1 MRILIVGGVAT
12 GMSAATRL
20 RRLDEHAEI
29 TVYEK
34 SGNVS
39 YANCGL
45 PYYLSGVIESRDA
58 LLLQTPK
65 SLKNRF
71 NLDVQVNSEVLSID
85 LASQTIRVRNTEAGV
100 EHTDSF
106 DKLIIATGA
115 KPRTLDVPG
124 GDRAIPL
131 RNIEDV
137 DRVKATMDESAEKTA
152 VIIGSGFIGIEVAE
166 NLHEANY
173 KIHLV
178 NSSKQVMG
186 TFDSEIAEPL
196 QKALVSA
203 GIQMHLG
210 VTVKEVTHT
219 SVVLTDGQVLPAGLV
234 INASGIT
241 PEVTLAKEAG
251 LTIGETGGI
260 WVDENHKTS
269 DANVYAGGDA
279 AQKQSFLSDNYGL
292 IPLANLAN
300 RHGRA
305 IADAIYGLPTGSIK
319 SLGTSIIGAFGVALA
334 MTGLSEQSAK
344 QQNIEYK
351 VIHLHPSDHAGY
363 YPGSSAMSIKVLFD
377 PITGLILGAQAVGE
391 TGVDKRIDVIA
402 TAIKGGLTIN
412 DLMDLELTYAPQF
425 GSAKDAINQA
435 GYLGNNVFTGKT
447 KTIQW
452 DQIDAQV
459 AAGFT
464 LIDVRTPQEHAAGNI
479 PGSINIEVNVL
490 REHLEELTGKKVIA
504 FCEVGQRGHTAS
516 SLLQGYGIEVVN
528 LDGGYKTW
536 RTAMDAKER
545 REGKVNV
552 PKNNLP

>member
-12 GMSAATRL
+12 GMSAATRA

-45 PYYLSGVIESRDA
+45 PYYLSGVIDSRAA

-65 SLKNRF
+65 SLKERF
-71 NLDVQVNSEVLSID
+71 NIDVQVNSEVLSID
-85 LASQTIRVRNTEAGV
+85 LKAKSIKVKNTATGE
-100 EHTDSF
+100 EHTDLY

-124 GDRAIPL
+124 GERAIPL

-137 DRVKATMDESAEKTA
+137 DRVKASMDDSAEKTA
-152 VIIGSGFIGIEVAE
+152 VIIGSGFIGIEVAD

-173 KIHLV
+173 KIHLI
-178 NSSKQVMG
+178 NSSHQVMG
-186 TFDSEIAEPL
+186 SFDPEIAEPL
-196 QKALVSA
+196 QKAIDAA
-203 GIQMHLG
+203 GITMHLG
-210 VTVKEVTHT
+210 TTVSEVTPT
-219 SVVLTDGQVLPAGLV
+219 TVVLANGEVLPAALV
-234 INASGIT
+234 INAAGIS
-241 PEVTLAKEAG
+241 PETTLAREAG

-260 WVDENHKTS
+260 WVDENQRTS
-269 DANVYAGGDA
+269 DENVYAGGDA
-279 AQKQSFLSDNYGL
+279 AQKQSFLNDDYGL

-305 IADAIYGLPTGSIK
+305 IADAIYGLPVSSAK
-319 SLGTSIIGAFGVALA
+319 SLGTSIIGALGVTLA
-334 MTGLSEQSAK
+334 MTGLSEKSARK
-344 QQNIEYK
+344 QNIEYK

-363 YPGSSAMSIKVLFD
+363 YPGATQLSMKILFD
-377 PITGLILGAQAVGE
+377 PTTGLLLGAQAVGE
-391 TGVDKRIDVIA
+391 AGVDKRIDVIA
-402 TAIKGGLTIN
+402 TAIKGSLTVN

-435 GYLGNNVFTGKT
+435 GYVGNNVFTGKT

-452 DQIDAQV
+452 DEVDNFSAE
-459 AAGFT
+459 GY
-464 LIDVRTPQEHAAGNI
+464 LLLDVRTPAEHAAGHI
-479 PGSINIEVNVL
+479 PNSINIEVNVL
-490 REHLEELTGKKVIA
+490 RDYIEELREKKIVSY
-504 FCEVGQRGHTAS
+504 CQVGQRGHTAS
-516 SLLQGYGIEVVN
+516 SILQGYGIETVN

-536 RTAMDAKER
+536 RVAKDAKNR
-545 REGKVNV
+545 KEG
-552 PKNNLP
+552 

>member
-45 PYYLSGVIESRDA
+45 PYYLSGVIDSRAA

-65 SLKNRF
+65 SLKDRF

-85 LASQTIRVRNTEAGV
+85 LANKTIRVRNTEAGV
-100 EHTDSF
+100 EHTDSY

-115 KPRTLDVPG
+115 RPRLLEVPG
-124 GDRAIPL
+124 GERAIPL

-137 DRVKATMDESAEKTA
+137 DRIRANMDDSSEKTA
-152 VIIGSGFIGIEVAE
+152 VIVGSGFIGIEVAE

-196 QKALVSA
+196 QKAIDNA
-203 GIQMHLG
+203 GITMHLG
-210 VTVKEVTHT
+210 VTVKEVTPT
-219 SVVLTDGQVLPAGLV
+219 SVVLTDGQVLPAALV
-234 INASGIT
+234 INAAGIT
-241 PEVTLAKEAG
+241 PEVTLAKDAG

-260 WVDENHKTS
+260 WVDENHRTS

-279 AQKQSFLSDNYGL
+279 AQKQNFLSDNYGL

-305 IADAIYGLPTGSIK
+305 IADAIYGLPTGSTK
-319 SLGTSIIGAFGVALA
+319 SLGTSIIGAFGIALA
-334 MTGLSEQSAK
+334 MTGLSEKTAK
-344 QQNIEYK
+344 HQNIEYK

-363 YPGSSAMSIKVLFD
+363 YPGASAMSMKVLFD
-377 PITGLILGAQAVGE
+377 PATGLILGAQAVGE
-391 TGVDKRIDVIA
+391 AGVDKRIDVIA

-452 DQIDAQV
+452 DQVDEFV

-464 LIDVRTPQEHAAGNI
+464 LIDVRTPGEHAAGNI
-479 PGSINIEVNVL
+479 PGSKNIDVNVM
-490 REHLEELTGKKVIA
+490 RENLEELKDKKVVV
-504 FCEVGQRGHTAS
+504 FCQVGQRGHTATQ
-516 SLLQGYGIEVVN
+516 LLQGYGIEVVN

-536 RTAMDAKER
+536 RTAMDARER
-545 REGKVNV
+545 REG
-552 PKNNLP
+552 

>member
-45 PYYLSGVIESRDA
+45 PYYLSGVIDSRAA

-65 SLKNRF
+65 SLKDRF

-85 LASQTIRVRNTEAGV
+85 LANKSIRVRNTEAGV
-100 EHTDSF
+100 EHTDTY

-115 KPRTLDVPG
+115 RPRILQVPG
-124 GDRAIPL
+124 GERAIPL

-137 DRVKATMDESAEKTA
+137 DRVKANMDESSEKTA
-152 VIIGSGFIGIEVAE
+152 VIVGSGFIGIEVAE

-178 NSSKQVMG
+178 NSSKQIMG
-186 TFDSEIAEPL
+186 TFDPEIAEPL
-196 QKALVSA
+196 QKAIDNA

-210 VTVKEVTHT
+210 VTVKEVTPT
-219 SVVLTDGQVLPAGLV
+219 SVVLTDGQVLPAALV
-234 INASGIT
+234 INAAGIT

-260 WVDENHKTS
+260 WVDENHRTS

-305 IADAIYGLPTGSIK
+305 IADAIYGLPTGSTK

-334 MTGLSEQSAK
+334 MTGLSEKTAK
-344 QQNIEYK
+344 HQNIEYK

-363 YPGSSAMSIKVLFD
+363 YPGASAMSMKVLFD
-377 PITGLILGAQAVGE
+377 PTTGLILGAQAVGAA
-391 TGVDKRIDVIA
+391 GVDKRIDVIA
-402 TAIKGGLTIN
+402 TAIKGELTIN

-452 DQIDAQV
+452 DQVDEYV
-459 AAGFT
+459 AGGFT
-464 LIDVRTPQEHAAGNI
+464 LIDVRTPGEHAAGNI
-479 PGSINIEVNVL
+479 PGSKNIEVNVM
-490 REHLEELTGKKVIA
+490 REHVEELKDKKVVV
-504 FCEVGQRGHTAS
+504 FCQVGQRGHTATQ
-516 SLLQGYGIEVVN
+516 LLQGYGIEVVN

-536 RTAMDAKER
+536 RTAMDARER
-545 REGKVNV
+545 KEGK
-552 PKNNLP
+552 

>member
-1 MRILIVGGVAT
+1 
-12 GMSAATRL
+12 MSAATRL

-45 PYYLSGVIESRDA
+45 PYYLSGVIDSRAA

-65 SLKNRF
+65 SLKDRF

-85 LASQTIRVRNTEAGV
+85 LANKTIRVRNTEADV
-100 EHTDSF
+100 EHTDTF

-115 KPRTLDVPG
+115 RPRLLEVPG
-124 GDRAIPL
+124 GERAIPL

-137 DRVKATMDESAEKTA
+137 DRIKASMDESADKTA
-152 VIIGSGFIGIEVAE
+152 VIVGSGFIGIEVAE

-196 QKALVSA
+196 QKAIDNA

-210 VTVKEVTHT
+210 VTVKEVTPT
-219 SVVLTDGQVLPAGLV
+219 SVVLTDGHVLPAALV
-234 INASGIT
+234 INAAGIT

-260 WVDENHKTS
+260 WVDENHRTS

-305 IADAIYGLPTGSIK
+305 IADAIYGLPTGSTK

-334 MTGLSEQSAK
+334 MTGLSEKSAK
-344 QQNIEYK
+344 EQNVSYK
-351 VIHLHPSDHAGY
+351 AIHLHPSDHAGY
-363 YPGSSAMSIKVLFD
+363 YPGASAMSMKVLFD
-377 PITGLILGAQAVGE
+377 PSTGLILGAQAVGE
-391 TGVDKRIDVIA
+391 AGVDKRIDVIA

-452 DQIDAQV
+452 DQVDEYV
-459 AAGFT
+459 SAGFT
-464 LIDVRTPQEHAAGNI
+464 LIDVRTPTEHAAGNI
-479 PGSINIEVNVL
+479 PGSRNIEVNVM
-490 REHLEELTGKKVIA
+490 REHIEELKDKKIIA
-504 FCEVGQRGHTAS
+504 FCQVGQRGHTAS

-536 RTAMDAKER
+536 RTAMDARERKE
-545 REGKVNV
+545 G
-552 PKNNLP
+552 

>member
-1 MRILIVGGVAT
+1 MRILIIGGVAT

-45 PYYLSGVIESRDA
+45 PYYLSGVIDSRAA

-65 SLKNRF
+65 SLKDRF

-85 LASQTIRVRNTEAGV
+85 LDNKTILVRNTEADV
-100 EHTDSF
+100 EHADTF

-115 KPRTLDVPG
+115 KPRALEVPG
-124 GDRAIPL
+124 GERAIPL

-137 DRVKATMDESAEKTA
+137 DRVKASMDESSEKTA

-196 QKALVSA
+196 QKAIDNA

-210 VTVKEVTHT
+210 LTVKEVTPT
-219 SVVLTDGQVLPAGLV
+219 SVVLTDGQVLPAALV
-234 INASGIT
+234 INAAGIA

-260 WVDENHKTS
+260 WVDENHRTS

-305 IADAIYGLPTGSIK
+305 IADAIYGLPTGSSK
-319 SLGTSIIGAFGVALA
+319 SLGTSIIGAFGIALA
-334 MTGLSEQSAK
+334 MTGLSEKSAK
-344 QQNIEYK
+344 QQKVEYK

-363 YPGSSAMSIKVLFD
+363 YPGATAMSMKVLFD
-377 PITGLILGAQAVGE
+377 PATGLILGAQAVGE
-391 TGVDKRIDVIA
+391 AGVDKRIDVIA

-452 DQIDAQV
+452 DQIEEFV
-459 AAGFT
+459 SAGFT
-464 LIDVRTPQEHAAGNI
+464 LIDVRTPTEHAAGNI
-479 PGSINIEVNVL
+479 PGARNIEVNVM
-490 REHLEELTGKKVIA
+490 REHIEELKDKKIIA
-504 FCEVGQRGHTAS
+504 FCQVGQRGHTATQ
-516 SLLQGYGIEVVN
+516 LLQGYGIEVVN

-536 RTAMDAKER
+536 RTAMDARERKE
-545 REGKVNV
+545 G
-552 PKNNLP
+552 

>member
-45 PYYLSGVIESRDA
+45 PYYLSGVIDSRAA

-65 SLKNRF
+65 SLKDRF

-85 LASQTIRVRNTEAGV
+85 LANKTIRVRNTEAGV
-100 EHTDSF
+100 EHTDSY

-115 KPRTLDVPG
+115 KPRALEVPG
-124 GDRAIPL
+124 GERAIPL

-137 DRVKATMDESAEKTA
+137 DRVKASMDESAEKTA

-196 QKALVSA
+196 QKAIDNA
-203 GIQMHLG
+203 GIEMHLG
-210 VTVKEVTHT
+210 LTVKEVTPT
-219 SVVLTDGQVLPAGLV
+219 SVVLTDGKVLPAALV
-234 INASGIT
+234 INAAGIA

-260 WVDENHKTS
+260 WVDENHRTS
-269 DANVYAGGDA
+269 DENVYAGGDA

-305 IADAIYGLPTGSIK
+305 IADAIYGLPTGSTK

-334 MTGLSEQSAK
+334 MTGLSEKVAK
-344 QQNIEYK
+344 EQHLSYK
-351 VIHLHPSDHAGY
+351 AIHLHPSDHAGY
-363 YPGSSAMSIKVLFD
+363 YPGATAMSMKVLFD
-377 PITGLILGAQAVGE
+377 PATGLILGAQAVGE
-391 TGVDKRIDVIA
+391 AGVDKRIDVIA

-452 DQIDAQV
+452 DQIDEFV
-459 AAGFT
+459 SAGFT
-464 LIDVRTPQEHAAGNI
+464 LIDVRTPTEHAAGNI
-479 PGSINIEVNVL
+479 PGSRNIEVNVM
-490 REHLEELTGKKVIA
+490 RKHIEELKDKKIIA
-504 FCEVGQRGHTAS
+504 FCQVGQRGHTAS

-536 RTAMDAKER
+536 RTAMDARER
-545 REGKVNV
+545 REG
-552 PKNNLP
+552 

>member
-12 GMSAATRL
+12 GMSAATRA

-45 PYYLSGVIESRDA
+45 PYYLSGVIDSRAA

-65 SLKNRF
+65 SLKERF
-71 NLDVQVNSEVLSID
+71 KIDVQVNSEVLSID
-85 LASQTIRVRNTEAGV
+85 LKAKSIKVRNTATGN
-100 EHTDSF
+100 EHTDRY

-115 KPRTLDVPG
+115 KPRTLNVPG
-124 GDRAIPL
+124 GQRAIPL

-137 DRVKATMDESAEKTA
+137 DRVKANMDDVAEKTA
-152 VIIGSGFIGIEVAE
+152 VIIGSGFIGIEVAD

-173 KIHLV
+173 KIHLI
-178 NSSKQVMG
+178 NSSHQVMG
-186 TFDSEIAEPL
+186 SFDPEIAEPL
-196 QKALVSA
+196 QKAIDAA
-203 GIQMHLG
+203 GITMHLG
-210 VTVKEVTHT
+210 TTVKEVTPT
-219 SVVLTDGQVLPAGLV
+219 TVVLVNGEVLPAALV
-234 INASGIT
+234 INAAGIA
-241 PEVTLAKEAG
+241 PETTLAKEAG

-260 WVDENHKTS
+260 WVDENQRTS
-269 DANVYAGGDA
+269 DENVYAGGDA
-279 AQKQSFLSDNYGL
+279 AQKQSFLSDDYGL

-305 IADAIYGLPTGSIK
+305 IADAIYGLPVSSSK
-319 SLGTSIIGAFGVALA
+319 SLGTSIIGALSVTLA
-334 MTGLSEQSAK
+334 MTGLSEKSAQK
-344 QQNIEYK
+344 QNIEYK

-363 YPGSSAMSIKVLFD
+363 YPGATQLSMKVLFD
-377 PITGLILGAQAVGE
+377 PTSGLILGAQAVGQA
-391 TGVDKRIDVIA
+391 GVDKRIDVIA
-402 TAIKGGLTIN
+402 TAIKGSLTID

-435 GYLGNNVFTGKT
+435 GYVGNNVFSGRT

-452 DQIDAQV
+452 DQVDELV
-459 AAGFT
+459 AAGYT
-464 LIDVRTPQEHAAGNI
+464 LIDVRTPTEHAAGNI
-479 PGSINIEVNVL
+479 PGSRNIEVNVM
-490 REHLEELTGKKVIA
+490 REHIEELKDKKIIA
-504 FCEVGQRGHTAS
+504 FCQVGQRGHTAS

-536 RTAMDAKER
+536 RTAMDAKSR
-545 REGKVNV
+545 KEG
-552 PKNNLP
+552 

>member
-1 MRILIVGGVAT
+1 MRILIIGGVAT
-12 GMSAATRL
+12 GMSAATRV

-45 PYYLSGVIESRDA
+45 PYYLSGVIDSRAD

-65 SLKNRF
+65 SLKERF
-71 NLDVQVNSEVLSID
+71 NIDVQVNSEVLSID
-85 LASQTIRVRNTEAGV
+85 LKAKSIKVRSSATGE
-100 EHTDSF
+100 EHTDSY

-124 GDRAIPL
+124 GERAIPL

-137 DRVKATMDESAEKTA
+137 DRVKASMDEAAEKTA
-152 VIIGSGFIGIEVAE
+152 VIIGSGFIGIEVAD

-173 KIHLV
+173 KIHLI
-178 NSSKQVMG
+178 NSSHQVMG
-186 TFDSEIAEPL
+186 SFDPEIAEPL
-196 QKALVSA
+196 HKAIDAA
-203 GIQMHLG
+203 GITMHLG
-210 VTVKEVTHT
+210 TTVKEVTPT
-219 SVVLTDGQVLPAGLV
+219 TVVLANGEILPAALV
-234 INASGIT
+234 INAAGIS
-241 PEVTLAKEAG
+241 PETTLAKEAG

-260 WVDENHKTS
+260 WVDDNQRTS
-269 DANVYAGGDA
+269 DENVYAGGDA
-279 AQKQSFLSDNYGL
+279 AQKQSFLSDDYGL

-305 IADAIYGLPTGSIK
+305 IADAIYGLPVSSSK
-319 SLGTSIIGAFGVALA
+319 SLGTSIIGALGVTLA
-334 MTGLSEQSAK
+334 MTGLSEKSARK
-344 QQNIEYK
+344 QNIEYK

-363 YPGSSAMSIKVLFD
+363 YPGATQLSMKVLFD
-377 PITGLILGAQAVGE
+377 PTSGLILGAQAVGQA
-391 TGVDKRIDVIA
+391 GVDKRIDVIA
-402 TAIKGGLTIN
+402 TAIKGSLTID

-435 GYLGNNVFTGKT
+435 GYVGNNVFTGKT

-452 DQIDAQV
+452 DQVDELV
-459 AAGFT
+459 AAGYT
-464 LIDVRTPQEHAAGNI
+464 LIDVRTPTEHAAGNI
-479 PGSINIEVNVL
+479 PGSRNIEVNVM
-490 REHLEELTGKKVIA
+490 REHIEELKDKKVVA
-504 FCEVGQRGHTAS
+504 FCQVGQRGHTAS

-536 RTAMDAKER
+536 RTAMDARQRKE
-545 REGKVNV
+545 G
-552 PKNNLP
+552 

>member
-45 PYYLSGVIESRDA
+45 PYYLSGVIDSRAA

-65 SLKNRF
+65 SLKDRF

-85 LASQTIRVRNTEAGV
+85 LANKSIRVRNTEAGV
-100 EHTDSF
+100 EHTDYY
-106 DKLIIATGA
+106 DRLIIATGA
-115 KPRTLDVPG
+115 RPRILEVPG
-124 GDRAIPL
+124 GERAIPL

-137 DRVKATMDESAEKTA
+137 DRVKANMDESSEKTA
-152 VIIGSGFIGIEVAE
+152 VIVGSGFIGIEVAE

-186 TFDSEIAEPL
+186 TFDPEIAEPL
-196 QKALVSA
+196 QKAIDNA

-210 VTVKEVTHT
+210 VTVKEVTAT
-219 SVVLTDGQVLPAGLV
+219 SVVLTDGQVLPAALV
-234 INASGIT
+234 INAAGIT

-260 WVDENHKTS
+260 WVDENHRTS
-269 DANVYAGGDA
+269 DASVYAGGDA
-279 AQKQSFLSDNYGL
+279 AQKHSFLSDNYGL

-305 IADAIYGLPTGSIK
+305 IADAIYGLPTGSTK
-319 SLGTSIIGAFGVALA
+319 SLGTSIIGAFGIALA
-334 MTGLSEQSAK
+334 MTGLSEKTAK
-344 QQNIEYK
+344 HQNIEYK

-363 YPGSSAMSIKVLFD
+363 YPGANAMSMKVLFD
-377 PITGLILGAQAVGE
+377 PATGLILGAQAVGAA
-391 TGVDKRIDVIA
+391 GVDKRIDVIA
-402 TAIKGGLTIN
+402 TAIKGELTIN

-452 DQIDAQV
+452 DQVDEYV
-459 AAGFT
+459 AGGFT
-464 LIDVRTPQEHAAGNI
+464 LIDVRTPGEHAAGNI
-479 PGSINIEVNVL
+479 PGSKNIEVNVM
-490 REHLEELTGKKVIA
+490 REHLEELKDKKVVV
-504 FCEVGQRGHTAS
+504 FCQVGQRGHTATQ
-516 SLLQGYGIEVVN
+516 LLQGYGIEVVN

-536 RTAMDAKER
+536 RTAMDARER
-545 REGKVNV
+545 KEGK
-552 PKNNLP
+552 

>member
-45 PYYLSGVIESRDA
+45 PYYLSGVIDSRAA

-65 SLKNRF
+65 SLKDRF

-85 LASQTIRVRNTEAGV
+85 LANKTIRVRNTEAGV
-100 EHTDSF
+100 EHTDTF

-115 KPRTLDVPG
+115 KPRALEVPG
-124 GDRAIPL
+124 GERAIPL

-137 DRVKATMDESAEKTA
+137 DRIKASMDESAEKTA
-152 VIIGSGFIGIEVAE
+152 VIVGSGFIGIEVAE

-196 QKALVSA
+196 QKAIVNA

-210 VTVKEVTHT
+210 LTVKEVTQT
-219 SVVLTDGQVLPAGLV
+219 SVVLTDGQVVPAALV
-234 INASGIT
+234 INAAGIT
-241 PEVTLAKEAG
+241 PEVTLAKETG

-260 WVDENHKTS
+260 WVDENHRTS
-269 DANVYAGGDA
+269 DENVYAGGDA

-305 IADAIYGLPTGSIK
+305 IADAIYGLPTGSAK
-319 SLGTSIIGAFGVALA
+319 SLGTSIIGAFGIALA
-334 MTGLSEQSAK
+334 MTGLSEKSAK
-344 QQNIEYK
+344 QQNVEYK
-351 VIHLHPSDHAGY
+351 AIHLHPSDHAGY
-363 YPGSSAMSIKVLFD
+363 YPGASAMSMKVLFD
-377 PITGLILGAQAVGE
+377 PTTGLILGAQAVGE
-391 TGVDKRIDVIA
+391 AGVDKRIDVIA

-452 DQIDAQV
+452 DQIDEHV
-459 AAGFT
+459 SAGFT
-464 LIDVRTPQEHAAGNI
+464 LIDVRTPTEHAAGNI
-479 PGSINIEVNVL
+479 PGSRNIEVNVM
-490 REHLEELTGKKVIA
+490 REHIEELKDKKIVA
-504 FCEVGQRGHTAS
+504 FCQVGQRGHTATQ
-516 SLLQGYGIEVVN
+516 LLQGYGIEVVN

-545 REGKVNV
+545 KEG
-552 PKNNLP
+552 

>member
-45 PYYLSGVIESRDA
+45 PYYLSGVIDSRAA

-65 SLKNRF
+65 SLKDRF

-85 LASQTIRVRNTEAGV
+85 LANKTIRVRNTEAGV
-100 EHTDSF
+100 EHTDTY

-115 KPRTLDVPG
+115 RPRILDVPG

-137 DRVKATMDESAEKTA
+137 DRVKANMDDSSEKTA
-152 VIIGSGFIGIEVAE
+152 VIVGSGFIGIEVAE

-196 QKALVSA
+196 QKAIANA

-210 VTVKEVTHT
+210 VTVKEVTPT
-219 SVVLTDGQVLPAGLV
+219 SVVLTDGQVLPAALV
-234 INASGIT
+234 INAAGIT

-260 WVDENHKTS
+260 WVDENHRTS
-269 DANVYAGGDA
+269 DASVYAGGDA

-305 IADAIYGLPTGSIK
+305 IADAIYGLPTGSTK
-319 SLGTSIIGAFGVALA
+319 SLGTSIIGAFGIALA
-334 MTGLSEQSAK
+334 MTGLSEKTAK
-344 QQNIEYK
+344 TQNIEYK

-363 YPGSSAMSIKVLFD
+363 YPGASSMSMKVLFD
-377 PITGLILGAQAVGE
+377 PATGLILGAQAVGE
-391 TGVDKRIDVIA
+391 AGVDKRIDVIA

-452 DQIDAQV
+452 DQVDEFV

-464 LIDVRTPQEHAAGNI
+464 LIDVRTPGEHAAGNI
-479 PGSINIEVNVL
+479 PGSKNIEVNVM
-490 REHLEELTGKKVIA
+490 REHLEELKDKKVVV
-504 FCEVGQRGHTAS
+504 FCQVGQRGHTAAQ
-516 SLLQGYGIEVVN
+516 LLQGYGIEVVN

-536 RTAMDAKER
+536 RTAMDARER
-545 REGKVNV
+545 KEGK
-552 PKNNLP
+552 

>member
-45 PYYLSGVIESRDA
+45 PYYLSGVIDSRAA

-65 SLKNRF
+65 SLKDRF

-85 LASQTIRVRNTEAGV
+85 LANKTIRVRNTEADV
-100 EHTDSF
+100 EHTDTF

-115 KPRTLDVPG
+115 KPRMLDVPG
-124 GDRAIPL
+124 GERALPL

-137 DRVKATMDESAEKTA
+137 DRVKASMDESAEKTA

-196 QKALVSA
+196 QKAIDNA

-210 VTVKEVTHT
+210 LAVKEVTPT
-219 SVVLTDGQVLPAGLV
+219 SVVLTDGKVLPAALV
-234 INASGIT
+234 INAAGIT

-260 WVDENHKTS
+260 WVDENHRTS

-305 IADAIYGLPTGSIK
+305 IADAIYGLPTGSTK
-319 SLGTSIIGAFGVALA
+319 SLGTSIIGAFGIALA
-334 MTGLSEQSAK
+334 MTGLSEKVAK
-344 QQNIEYK
+344 EQNVTYK
-351 VIHLHPSDHAGY
+351 AIHLHPSDHAGY
-363 YPGSSAMSIKVLFD
+363 YPGASAMSMKVLFD
-377 PITGLILGAQAVGE
+377 PTTGLILGAQAVGE
-391 TGVDKRIDVIA
+391 AGVDKRIDVIA

-452 DQIDAQV
+452 DQV
-459 AAGFT
+459 EEFVSAGFT
-464 LIDVRTPQEHAAGNI
+464 LIDVRTPSEHSAGNI
-479 PGSINIEVNVL
+479 PGSRNIEVNVM
-490 REHLEELTGKKVIA
+490 REHIEELKDKKIIA
-504 FCEVGQRGHTAS
+504 FCQVGQRGHTAS

-536 RTAMDAKER
+536 RTAMDARERKE
-545 REGKVNV
+545 G
-552 PKNNLP
+552 

>member
-12 GMSAATRL
+12 GISAATRA

-45 PYYLSGVIESRDA
+45 PYYLSGVIDSRAA

-65 SLKNRF
+65 SLKERF
-71 NLDVQVNSEVLSID
+71 NIDVQVNSEVLSID
-85 LASQTIRVRNTEAGV
+85 LKAKSIKVKNTVTGE
-100 EHTDSF
+100 EHTDSY

-124 GDRAIPL
+124 GERAIPL

-137 DRVKATMDESAEKTA
+137 DRVKANMDDSAEKTA
-152 VIIGSGFIGIEVAE
+152 VIIGSGFIGIEVAD

-173 KIHLV
+173 KIHLI
-178 NSSKQVMG
+178 NSSHQVMG
-186 TFDSEIAEPL
+186 SFDPEIAEPL
-196 QKALVSA
+196 QKAIDAA
-203 GIQMHLG
+203 GITMHLG
-210 VTVKEVTHT
+210 TTVKEVTPT
-219 SVVLTDGQVLPAGLV
+219 TVVLASGEVLPAALV
-234 INASGIT
+234 INAAGIS
-241 PEVTLAKEAG
+241 PETTLAKEAG

-260 WVDENHKTS
+260 WVDDNQRTS
-269 DANVYAGGDA
+269 DENVYAGGDA
-279 AQKQSFLSDNYGL
+279 AQKQSFLSDDYGL

-305 IADAIYGLPTGSIK
+305 IADAIYGLPVSSSK
-319 SLGTSIIGAFGVALA
+319 SLGTSIIGALGVTLA
-334 MTGLSEQSAK
+334 MTGLSEKSAQK
-344 QQNIEYK
+344 QNIEYK

-363 YPGSSAMSIKVLFD
+363 YPGATQLSMKVLFD
-377 PITGLILGAQAVGE
+377 PTSGLILGAQAVGQA
-391 TGVDKRIDVIA
+391 GVDKRIDVIA
-402 TAIKGGLTIN
+402 TAIKGSLTID

-435 GYLGNNVFTGKT
+435 GYVGNNVFTGKT

-452 DQIDAQV
+452 DQVDELV
-459 AAGFT
+459 AAGYT
-464 LIDVRTPQEHAAGNI
+464 LIDVRTPTEHAAGNI
-479 PGSINIEVNVL
+479 PGSTNIEVNVM
-490 REHLEELTGKKVIA
+490 REHIEELKDKKVIA
-504 FCEVGQRGHTAS
+504 FCQVGQRGHTAS

-536 RTAMDAKER
+536 LTAVDAKNR
-545 REGKVNV
+545 KEG
-552 PKNNLP
+552 

>member
-45 PYYLSGVIESRDA
+45 PYYLSGVIDSRAA

-65 SLKNRF
+65 SLKDRF

-85 LASQTIRVRNTEAGV
+85 LANKTIRVRNTEAGV
-100 EHTDSF
+100 EHTDSY

-115 KPRTLDVPG
+115 RPRLFDVPG
-124 GDRAIPL
+124 GERAIPL

-137 DRVKATMDESAEKTA
+137 DRIKANMDDFSEKTA
-152 VIIGSGFIGIEVAE
+152 VIVGSGFIGIEVAE

-196 QKALVSA
+196 QKAIDNA
-203 GIQMHLG
+203 GITMHLG
-210 VTVKEVTHT
+210 LTVKEVTPT
-219 SVVLTDGQVLPAGLV
+219 SVVLTDGQVLPAALV
-234 INASGIT
+234 INAAGIS

-260 WVDENHKTS
+260 WVDENHRTS
-269 DANVYAGGDA
+269 DADVYAGGDA

-305 IADAIYGLPTGSIK
+305 IADAIYGLPTGSTK
-319 SLGTSIIGAFGVALA
+319 SLGTSIIGAFGIALA
-334 MTGLSEQSAK
+334 MTGLSEKTAK

-363 YPGSSAMSIKVLFD
+363 YPGASAMSMKVLFD
-377 PITGLILGAQAVGE
+377 PATGLILGAQAVGAA
-391 TGVDKRIDVIA
+391 GVDKRIDVIA

-452 DQIDAQV
+452 DQVDEFV

-464 LIDVRTPQEHAAGNI
+464 LIDVRTPSEHDAGNI
-479 PGSINIEVNVL
+479 PGSKNIEVNVM
-490 REHLEELTGKKVIA
+490 REHLEELKDKKVVV
-504 FCEVGQRGHTAS
+504 FCQVGQRGHTATQ
-516 SLLQGYGIEVVN
+516 LLQGYGIEVVN

-536 RTAMDAKER
+536 RTAMDARER
-545 REGKVNV
+545 KEGK
-552 PKNNLP
+552 

>member
-45 PYYLSGVIESRDA
+45 PYYLSGVIDSRAA

-65 SLKNRF
+65 SLKDRF

-85 LASQTIRVRNTEAGV
+85 LANKSIRVRNTEAGV
-100 EHTDSF
+100 EHTDYY
-106 DKLIIATGA
+106 DRLIIATGA
-115 KPRTLDVPG
+115 RPRILEMPG
-124 GDRAIPL
+124 GERAIPL

-137 DRVKATMDESAEKTA
+137 DRVKANMDESSEKTA
-152 VIIGSGFIGIEVAE
+152 VIVGSGFIGIEVAE

-186 TFDSEIAEPL
+186 TFDPEIAEPL
-196 QKALVSA
+196 QKAIDNA

-210 VTVKEVTHT
+210 VKVKEVTPT
-219 SVVLTDGQVLPAGLV
+219 SVVLTDGQVLPAALV
-234 INASGIT
+234 INAAGIT

-260 WVDENHKTS
+260 WVDENHRTS

-305 IADAIYGLPTGSIK
+305 IADAIYGLPTGSTK
-319 SLGTSIIGAFGVALA
+319 SLGTSIIGAFGIALA
-334 MTGLSEQSAK
+334 MTGLSEKTAK
-344 QQNIEYK
+344 TQNIEYK

-363 YPGSSAMSIKVLFD
+363 YPGASAMSMKVLFD
-377 PITGLILGAQAVGE
+377 PTTGLILGAQAVGAA
-391 TGVDKRIDVIA
+391 GVDKRIDVIA

-452 DQIDAQV
+452 DQVDEYV
-459 AAGFT
+459 AGGFT
-464 LIDVRTPQEHAAGNI
+464 LIDVRTPGEHAAGNI
-479 PGSINIEVNVL
+479 PGSKNIEVNVM
-490 REHLEELTGKKVIA
+490 REHLEELKDKKVVV
-504 FCEVGQRGHTAS
+504 FCQVGQRGHTATQ
-516 SLLQGYGIEVVN
+516 LLQGYGIEVVN

-536 RTAMDAKER
+536 RTAMDARER
-545 REGKVNV
+545 KEGK
-552 PKNNLP
+552 

>member
-45 PYYLSGVIESRDA
+45 PYYLSGVIDSRAA

-65 SLKNRF
+65 SLKDRF

-85 LASQTIRVRNTEAGV
+85 LANKSIRVRNTEAGV
-100 EHTDSF
+100 EDTDSY
-106 DKLIIATGA
+106 DQLIIATGA
-115 KPRTLDVPG
+115 RPRLLEVPG
-124 GDRAIPL
+124 GERAIPL

-137 DRVKATMDESAEKTA
+137 DRVKANMDESSEKTA
-152 VIIGSGFIGIEVAE
+152 VIVGSGFIGIEVAE

-186 TFDSEIAEPL
+186 TFDPEIAEPL
-196 QKALVSA
+196 QKAIDNA

-210 VTVKEVTHT
+210 VTVKEVTPT
-219 SVVLTDGQVLPAGLV
+219 SVLLTDGQVLPAALV
-234 INASGIT
+234 INAAGIT

-260 WVDENHKTS
+260 WVDENHRTS
-269 DANVYAGGDA
+269 DASVYAGGDA

-305 IADAIYGLPTGSIK
+305 IADAIYGLPTGSTK

-334 MTGLSEQSAK
+334 MTGLSEKSAK
-344 QQNIEYK
+344 HQNIEYK
-351 VIHLHPSDHAGY
+351 AIHLHPSDHAGY
-363 YPGSSAMSIKVLFD
+363 YPGANAMSMKVLFD
-377 PITGLILGAQAVGE
+377 PVTGLILGAQAVGAA
-391 TGVDKRIDVIA
+391 GVDKRIDVIA

-452 DQIDAQV
+452 DQVDEYV
-459 AAGFT
+459 AAGFA
-464 LIDVRTPQEHAAGNI
+464 LIDVRTPSEHAAGNI
-479 PGSINIEVNVL
+479 PGSKNIEVNVM
-490 REHLEELTGKKVIA
+490 REHIEELKDKKVVV
-504 FCEVGQRGHTAS
+504 FCQVGQRGHTAS
-516 SLLQGYGIEVVN
+516 QLLQGYGIEVVN

-536 RTAMDAKER
+536 RTAMDARER
-545 REGKVNV
+545 KEGK
-552 PKNNLP
+552 

>member
-12 GMSAATRL
+12 GMSAATRA

-45 PYYLSGVIESRDA
+45 PYYLSGVIDSRAA

-65 SLKNRF
+65 SLKERF
-71 NLDVQVNSEVLSID
+71 NIDVQVNSEVLSID
-85 LASQTIRVRNTEAGV
+85 LKAKSIKVRNTATGE
-100 EHTDSF
+100 EQTDRY

-124 GDRAIPL
+124 GERAIPL

-137 DRVKATMDESAEKTA
+137 DRVKASMDDAAEKTA
-152 VIIGSGFIGIEVAE
+152 VIIGSGFIGIEVAD

-178 NSSKQVMG
+178 NSSHQVMG
-186 TFDSEIAEPL
+186 SFDPEIAEPL
-196 QKALVSA
+196 QKAIEAA
-203 GIQMHLG
+203 GITMHLG
-210 VTVKEVTHT
+210 TTVKEVTPT
-219 SVVLTDGQVLPAGLV
+219 TVVLANGEVLPAALV
-234 INASGIT
+234 INAAGIS
-241 PEVTLAKEAG
+241 PETTLAKEAG

-260 WVDENHKTS
+260 WVDDNQRTS
-269 DANVYAGGDA
+269 DENVYAGGDA
-279 AQKQSFLSDNYGL
+279 AQKQSFLSDDYGL

-305 IADAIYGLPTGSIK
+305 IADAIYGLPVSSSK
-319 SLGTSIIGAFGVALA
+319 SLGTSIIGALGVTLA
-334 MTGLSEQSAK
+334 MTGLSEKSARK
-344 QQNIEYK
+344 QNIEYK

-363 YPGSSAMSIKVLFD
+363 YPGATQLSMKVLFN
-377 PITGLILGAQAVGE
+377 PTSGLILGAQAVGQA
-391 TGVDKRIDVIA
+391 GVDKRIDVIA
-402 TAIKGGLTIN
+402 TAIKGSLTID

-435 GYLGNNVFTGKT
+435 GYVGNNVFTGKT
-447 KTIQW
+447 RTIQW
-452 DQIDAQV
+452 DQVDELV
-459 AAGFT
+459 AAGYT
-464 LIDVRTPQEHAAGNI
+464 LIDVRTPTEHAAGNI
-479 PGSINIEVNVL
+479 PGSRNIEVNVM
-490 REHLEELTGKKVIA
+490 REHIEELKDKKVIA
-504 FCEVGQRGHTAS
+504 FCQVGQRGHTAS

-536 RTAMDAKER
+536 RTAMDAKSR
-545 REGKVNV
+545 KEG
-552 PKNNLP
+552 

>member
-45 PYYLSGVIESRDA
+45 PYYLSGVIDSRAA

-65 SLKNRF
+65 SLKDRF

-85 LASQTIRVRNTEAGV
+85 LANKTIRVRNTEAGV
-100 EHTDSF
+100 EHTDSY

-124 GDRAIPL
+124 GERAIPL

-137 DRVKATMDESAEKTA
+137 DRVKASMDESAEKTA

-196 QKALVSA
+196 QKAIDNA
-203 GIQMHLG
+203 GIEMYLG
-210 VTVKEVTHT
+210 LTVKEVTPT
-219 SVVLTDGQVLPAGLV
+219 SVVLTDGQVLPAALV
-234 INASGIT
+234 INAAGIT

-260 WVDENHKTS
+260 WVDENHRTS
-269 DANVYAGGDA
+269 DADVYAGGDA
-279 AQKQSFLSDNYGL
+279 AQKQSLLSDNYGL

-305 IADAIYGLPTGSIK
+305 IADAIYGLPTGSTK
-319 SLGTSIIGAFGVALA
+319 SLGTSIIGAFGIALA
-334 MTGLSEQSAK
+334 MTGLSEKSAK
-344 QQNIEYK
+344 QQKVEYK

-363 YPGSSAMSIKVLFD
+363 YPGATAMAMKVLFD
-377 PITGLILGAQAVGE
+377 PKTGLILGAQAVGE
-391 TGVDKRIDVIA
+391 AGVDKRIDVIA

-452 DQIDAQV
+452 DEIDEYV
-459 AAGFT
+459 SAGFT
-464 LIDVRTPQEHAAGNI
+464 LIDVRTPTEHAAGNI
-479 PGSINIEVNVL
+479 PGSRNIEVNVM
-490 REHLEELTGKKVIA
+490 REHIEELKDKKVVA
-504 FCEVGQRGHTAS
+504 FCQVGQRGHTATQ
-516 SLLQGYGIEVVN
+516 LLQGYEIEVVN

-536 RTAMDAKER
+536 RTAMDARERKE
-545 REGKVNV
+545 G
-552 PKNNLP
+552 

>member
-1 MRILIVGGVAT
+1 MRILIIGGVAT

-45 PYYLSGVIESRDA
+45 PYYLSGVIDSRAA

-65 SLKNRF
+65 SLKDRF

-85 LASQTIRVRNTEAGV
+85 LANKSIRVRNTEAGV
-100 EHTDSF
+100 EHTDSY
-106 DKLIIATGA
+106 DKLIVATGA
-115 KPRTLDVPG
+115 RPRILQVPG
-124 GDRAIPL
+124 GERAIPL

-137 DRVKATMDESAEKTA
+137 DRVKANMDDSSEKTA
-152 VIIGSGFIGIEVAE
+152 VIVGSGFIGIEVAE

-186 TFDSEIAEPL
+186 TFDPEIAEPL
-196 QKALVSA
+196 QKAIDNA

-210 VTVKEVTHT
+210 VTVKEVTPT
-219 SVVLTDGQVLPAGLV
+219 SVVLTDGQVLPAALV
-234 INASGIT
+234 INAAGIT

-260 WVDENHKTS
+260 WVDENHRTS
-269 DANVYAGGDA
+269 DASVYAGGDA
-279 AQKQSFLSDNYGL
+279 AQKHSFLSDNYGL

-305 IADAIYGLPTGSIK
+305 IADAIYGLPTGSTK
-319 SLGTSIIGAFGVALA
+319 SLGTSIIGAFGIALA
-334 MTGLSEQSAK
+334 MTGLSEKTAK
-344 QQNIEYK
+344 HQNIEYK

-363 YPGSSAMSIKVLFD
+363 YPGANAMSMKVLFD
-377 PITGLILGAQAVGE
+377 PATGLILGAQAVGAA
-391 TGVDKRIDVIA
+391 GVDKRIDVIA

-452 DQIDAQV
+452 DQVDEYV

-464 LIDVRTPQEHAAGNI
+464 LIDVRTPGEHAAGNI
-479 PGSINIEVNVL
+479 LGSKNIEVNVM
-490 REHLEELTGKKVIA
+490 REHLEELKDKKVVV
-504 FCEVGQRGHTAS
+504 FCQVGQRGHTATQ
-516 SLLQGYGIEVVN
+516 LLQGYGIEVVN

-536 RTAMDAKER
+536 RTAMDARER
-545 REGKVNV
+545 KEGK
-552 PKNNLP
+552 

>member
-45 PYYLSGVIESRDA
+45 PYYLSGVIDSRAA

-65 SLKNRF
+65 SLKDRF

-85 LASQTIRVRNTEAGV
+85 LANKTIRIRNTEAGV
-100 EHTDSF
+100 EHTDSY

-115 KPRTLDVPG
+115 RPRILDVPG
-124 GDRAIPL
+124 GERAIPL

-137 DRVKATMDESAEKTA
+137 DRVKANMDDSSERTA
-152 VIIGSGFIGIEVAE
+152 VIVGSGFIGIEVAE

-196 QKALVSA
+196 QKAIDNA
-203 GIQMHLG
+203 GITMHLG
-210 VTVKEVTHT
+210 LTVKEVTPT
-219 SVVLTDGQVLPAGLV
+219 SVVLTDGQVLPAALV
-234 INASGIT
+234 INAAGIT

-260 WVDENHKTS
+260 WVDENHITS
-269 DANVYAGGDA
+269 DASVYAGGDA

-305 IADAIYGLPTGSIK
+305 IADAIYGLPTGSTK
-319 SLGTSIIGAFGVALA
+319 SLGTSIIGAFGIALA
-334 MTGLSEQSAK
+334 MTGLSEKTAK
-344 QQNIEYK
+344 QKNIEYK

-363 YPGSSAMSIKVLFD
+363 YPGASAMSIKVLFD
-377 PITGLILGAQAVGE
+377 PATGLILGAQAVGAA
-391 TGVDKRIDVIA
+391 GVDKRIDVIA

-452 DQIDAQV
+452 DQVDEYV

-464 LIDVRTPQEHAAGNI
+464 LIDVRTPGEHAAGNI
-479 PGSINIEVNVL
+479 PGSKNIEVNVM
-490 REHLEELTGKKVIA
+490 REHLEELKDKKVVV
-504 FCEVGQRGHTAS
+504 FCQVGQRGHTATQ
-516 SLLQGYGIEVVN
+516 LLQGYGIEVVN

-536 RTAMDAKER
+536 RTAMDARER
-545 REGKVNV
+545 KEGK
-552 PKNNLP
+552 

>member
-12 GMSAATRL
+12 GMSAATRA

-45 PYYLSGVIESRDA
+45 PYYLSGVIDSRAA

-65 SLKNRF
+65 SLKERF
-71 NLDVQVNSEVLSID
+71 NIDVQVNSEVLGID
-85 LASQTIRVRNTEAGV
+85 LKAKSIKVRNTATGE
-100 EHTDSF
+100 EHTDRY

-115 KPRTLDVPG
+115 KPRTLNVPG
-124 GDRAIPL
+124 GERAIPL

-137 DRVKATMDESAEKTA
+137 DRVKASMDDAAEKTA
-152 VIIGSGFIGIEVAE
+152 VIIGSGFIGIEVAD

-173 KIHLV
+173 KIHLI
-178 NSSKQVMG
+178 NSSHQVMG
-186 TFDSEIAEPL
+186 SFDPEIAEPL
-196 QKALVSA
+196 QKAIEAA
-203 GIQMHLG
+203 GITMHLG
-210 VTVKEVTHT
+210 TTVKEVTPT
-219 SVVLTDGQVLPAGLV
+219 TVVLANGEVLPAALV
-234 INASGIT
+234 INAAGIS
-241 PEVTLAKEAG
+241 PETTLAKGAG

-260 WVDENHKTS
+260 WVDDNQRTS
-269 DANVYAGGDA
+269 DENVYAGGDA
-279 AQKQSFLSDNYGL
+279 AQKQSFLSDDYGL

-305 IADAIYGLPTGSIK
+305 IADAIFGLPVSSSK
-319 SLGTSIIGAFGVALA
+319 SLGTSIIGALGVTLA
-334 MTGLSEQSAK
+334 MTGLSEKSAQK
-344 QQNIEYK
+344 QNIKYK

-363 YPGSSAMSIKVLFD
+363 YPGATQLSMKVLFD
-377 PITGLILGAQAVGE
+377 PTSGLILGAQAVGQA
-391 TGVDKRIDVIA
+391 GVDKRIDVIA
-402 TAIKGGLTIN
+402 TAIKGSLTID

-435 GYLGNNVFTGKT
+435 GYVGNNVFTGKT

-452 DQIDAQV
+452 NQVDELV
-459 AAGFT
+459 AAGYT
-464 LIDVRTPQEHAAGNI
+464 LIDVRTPTEHAAGNI
-479 PGSINIEVNVL
+479 PGSRNIEVNVM
-490 REHLEELTGKKVIA
+490 REHIEELKAKKVIA
-504 FCEVGQRGHTAS
+504 FCQVGQRGHTAS

-536 RTAMDAKER
+536 RTAMDAKNR
-545 REGKVNV
+545 KEG
-552 PKNNLP
+552 

>member
-12 GMSAATRL
+12 GMSAATRA

-45 PYYLSGVIESRDA
+45 PYYLSGVIDSRAA

-65 SLKNRF
+65 SLKERF
-71 NLDVQVNSEVLSID
+71 KIDVQVNSEVLSID
-85 LASQTIRVRNTEAGV
+85 LKAKSIKVRNTATGN
-100 EHTDSF
+100 EHTDRY

-115 KPRTLDVPG
+115 KPKTLDVPG
-124 GDRAIPL
+124 GERTIPL

-137 DRVKATMDESAEKTA
+137 DRVKASMDDAAEKTA
-152 VIIGSGFIGIEVAE
+152 VIIGSGFIGIEVAD

-173 KIHLV
+173 KIHLI
-178 NSSKQVMG
+178 NSSHQVMG
-186 TFDSEIAEPL
+186 SFDPEIAEPL
-196 QKALVSA
+196 QKAIDAA
-203 GIQMHLG
+203 GITMHLG
-210 VTVKEVTHT
+210 TTVKEVTPT
-219 SVVLTDGQVLPAGLV
+219 TVVLTNGEILPAALV
-234 INASGIT
+234 INAAGIS
-241 PEVTLAKEAG
+241 PETSLAKEAG

-260 WVDENHKTS
+260 WVDEYQRTS
-269 DANVYAGGDA
+269 DENVYAGGDA
-279 AQKQSFLSDNYGL
+279 AQKQSFLSDDYGL

-305 IADAIYGLPTGSIK
+305 IADAIYGLPVSSSK
-319 SLGTSIIGAFGVALA
+319 SLGTSIIGALGVTLA
-334 MTGLSEQSAK
+334 MTGLSEKSAQK
-344 QQNIEYK
+344 QNIEYK

-363 YPGSSAMSIKVLFD
+363 YPGATQLSMKVLFD
-377 PITGLILGAQAVGE
+377 PTSGLILGAQAVGQA
-391 TGVDKRIDVIA
+391 GVDKRIDVIA
-402 TAIKGGLTIN
+402 TAIKGSLTID

-435 GYLGNNVFTGKT
+435 GYVGNNVFSGRT

-452 DQIDAQV
+452 DQVDELV
-459 AAGFT
+459 AAGYT
-464 LIDVRTPQEHAAGNI
+464 LIDVRTPTEHAAGNI
-479 PGSINIEVNVL
+479 PGSRNIEVNVM
-490 REHLEELTGKKVIA
+490 REHIEELKDKKIIA
-504 FCEVGQRGHTAS
+504 FCQVGQRGHTAS

-536 RTAMDAKER
+536 RTAMDAKSR
-545 REGKVNV
+545 KEG
-552 PKNNLP
+552 

>member
-45 PYYLSGVIESRDA
+45 PYYLSGVIDSRAA

-65 SLKNRF
+65 SLKDRF

-85 LASQTIRVRNTEAGV
+85 LANKTIRVRNTEADV
-100 EHTDSF
+100 EHTDAF

-115 KPRTLDVPG
+115 RPRLLEVPG
-124 GDRAIPL
+124 GERAIPL

-137 DRVKATMDESAEKTA
+137 DRVKANMDESAEKTA
-152 VIIGSGFIGIEVAE
+152 VIVGSGFIGIEVAE

-196 QKALVSA
+196 QKAIDNA

-210 VTVKEVTHT
+210 LTVKEVTPT
-219 SVVLTDGQVLPAGLV
+219 SVVLTDGQVLPAALV
-234 INASGIT
+234 INAAGIT

-260 WVDENHKTS
+260 WVDENHRTS

-305 IADAIYGLPTGSIK
+305 IADAIYGLPAGSTK

-334 MTGLSEQSAK
+334 MTGLSEKSAK
-344 QQNIEYK
+344 EQNVSYK
-351 VIHLHPSDHAGY
+351 AIHLHPSDHAGY
-363 YPGSSAMSIKVLFD
+363 YPGASAMSMKVLFD
-377 PITGLILGAQAVGE
+377 PATGLILGAQAVGE
-391 TGVDKRIDVIA
+391 AGVDKRIDVIA

-452 DQIDAQV
+452 DQVDEYV
-459 AAGFT
+459 SAGFT
-464 LIDVRTPQEHAAGNI
+464 LIDVRTPTEHAAGNI
-479 PGSINIEVNVL
+479 PGSRNIEVNVM
-490 REHLEELTGKKVIA
+490 REHIEELKDKKIIA
-504 FCEVGQRGHTAS
+504 FCQVGQRGHTAS

-536 RTAMDAKER
+536 RTAMDARER
-545 REGKVNV
+545 REG
-552 PKNNLP
+552 